1 MAGSLLADRVAL
13 ITGGAGTIGQA
24 TARRFAKEGARVAV
38 ADLRLGDVEGLAA
51 ELDGLGVELDVRSD
65 ESWSAAVAAIRSRL
79 GRLDV
84 LVNNAG
90 IADSAGVED
99 VDLGVWSNVLAVNQ
113 TGVLLGMR
121 HAASEMRRSGGGV
134 IVNISSIHGLVGKL
148 SPDGSAV
155 AYTATK
161 GAVRMMTKAAAMDLG
176 KDGIRVNSVHPGYVD
191 APMEGAK
198 SGGRAHALTRTPF
211 GKLVSADDVAA
222 GILFLSVPDSA
233 MITGTELTIDGGYT
247 AN

>member
-1 MAGSLLADRVAL
+1 MAGLLDNRVAL
-13 ITGGAGTIGQA
+13 VTGGAGTIGRA
-24 TARRFAKEGARVAV
+24 TARRLTQEGARVGI
-38 ADLRLGDVEGLAA
+38 ADLRLADVEPLAEELGGLA
-51 ELDGLGVELDVRSD
+51 LELDVRSD
-65 ESWSAAVAAIRSRL
+65 ESWASGVAALVGRF

-90 IADSAGVED
+90 IADSAGVEA
-99 VDLGVWSNVLAVNQ
+99 VDLEIWDRVLAVNQ

-121 HAASEMRRSGGGV
+121 HAAPEMRRAGGGS

-148 SPDGSAV
+148 SPDGSAI

-176 KDGIRVNSVHPGYVD
+176 ADGIRVNSVHPGYVD
-191 APMEGAK
+191 APMEGSKPGARK
-198 SGGRAHALTRTPF
+198 LAVTRTPF
-211 GKLVSADDVAA
+211 GKLVTADDVAA
-222 GILFLSVPDSA
+222 GILFLSVPDST